1 MDDLRHNRSIEDI
14 DRESVFHPATSIA
27 DHLAR
32 GPTIMSRASGVR
44 ITDNRGRTWLDA
56 MAGLW
61 CVNAGYGRR
70 ELAEAGAKALS
81 EIGFFHSF
89 ASMGSEPTARLAD
102 KLLQLM
108 RDEAG
113 LKSMAR
119 VFFANSGSEANDT
132 AVKLV
137 RYVNNLKG
145 RPAKKKV
152 IARQGGYHGVTVA
165 AGSLTGIPLYHRAFD
180 LPIEG
185 VLHVSCPHH
194 YGFAEPGESEAAFT
208 ARLAQELKDLI
219 AREGGETIAAFFAEP
234 VIGTGGVLMP
244 PAGYYEA
251 IVPILREHDILFVAD
266 EVICGFGRLGGWFGS
281 GVYGL
286 KPDLL
291 TFAKGVTSGYFPV
304 SGVAVSQGIWDVLA
318 DASPEMGVF
327 AHGFTYSGHPVGG
340 AIGLANLT
348 VLETEGLPA
357 RAAETGAYFKAALDA
372 RLGDHPHV
380 GQIRGQGLILACEL
394 VADRATGRRFD
405 PAEGMHRKVSNAAF
419 ERGLITRPMPFMP
432 VNAFSPPLI
441 ISRAEVDEAVDT
453 YAASLADVFGT

>member
-27 DHLAR
+27 DHMAR

-44 ITDNRGRTWLDA
+44 ITDNHGRTWLDA

-70 ELAEAGAKALS
+70 ELAEAGAKALT
-81 EIGFFHSF
+81 ELGFFHSF

-113 LKSMAR
+113 LTSMAR

-165 AGSLTGIPLYHRAFD
+165 AGSLTGIPLYHKAFD

-286 KPDLL
+286 QPDLL

-304 SGVAVSQGIWDVLA
+304 SGLAVSQGIWDVLA
-318 DASPEMGVF
+318 AASPEMGVF

-348 VLETEGLPA
+348 VLEEEGLPA
-357 RAAETGAYFKAALDA
+357 RAAEIGAYFKAALDD

-441 ISRAEVDEAVDT
+441 ITRAEVDEAVDT
-453 YAASLADVFGT
+453 YAAALADVFGV